1 MGINFSNNSFHKSKK
16 MNFLHHLDVPTK
28 KATFGMGCFW
38 GVESLFGSLIGV
50 ISTRVGFTGGDKEA
64 PVYKNLGNHIEAV
77 EIDFDP
83 SVVSYENLLN
93 VFWTNH
99 NPTARMSRQYISAI
113 FYHDNEQ
120 KELAEKSIKEQQEKA
135 KMNILTIIEP
145 AKMFYNAE
153 DYHQK
158 YRLQQ
163 HTYLMDALG
172 LRGKPEAL
180 LKSHVAARLNGYVV
194 GLGGIQQFEAEADK
208 LGLSGKIL
216 DYVKNLVIKY
226 EGHGLSC

>member
-1 MGINFSNNSFHKSKK
+1 

-99 NPTARMSRQYISAI
+99 NPTARMSRQVNVTTSY
-113 FYHDNEQ
+113 
-120 KELAEKSIKEQQEKA
+120 
-135 KMNILTIIEP
+135 
-145 AKMFYNAE
+145 
-153 DYHQK
+153 
-158 YRLQQ
+158 
-163 HTYLMDALG
+163 
-172 LRGKPEAL
+172 
-180 LKSHVAARLNGYVV
+180 
-194 GLGGIQQFEAEADK
+194 
-208 LGLSGKIL
+208 
-216 DYVKNLVIKY
+216 
-226 EGHGLSC
+226 C